1 MKRNMLFL
9 FFTFSSLCAFTQ
21 TSADNKKNK
30 TFIQSSKTKEMESL
44 RIVNDFLTAVQTGDH
59 EKVNALADANIH
71 WEQPGNNPFSG
82 TKTSL
87 KQVYEM
93 VGGMSG
99 LTDHSLKLTAVRTL
113 AVNGNSVAALVNWKA
128 KKANG
133 DELDVDNIDV
143 YTVNNGKIT
152 RAVVYSADIEK
163 ENKYW
168 KN

>member
-1 MKRNMLFL
+1 MLFL
-9 FFTFSSLCAFTQ
+9 LLIPASFISFAQ
-21 TSADNKKNK
+21 TNAALKNNK
-30 TFIQSSKTKEMESL
+30 TFIQSLKTKEMESL
-44 RIVNDFLTAVQTGDH
+44 EIVNDFLTAVQTGNH
-59 EKVNALADANIH
+59 EKVNALAHENIH

-99 LTDHSLKLTAVRTL
+99 ITDHSLKLTTVRTL

-133 DELDVDNIDV
+133 EELDVDNIDV

-152 RAVVYSADIEK
+152 KAVIYSADIEK